1 MTTDRERFLAAL
13 LTGPLTKADAIVLL
27 TGDGETR
34 VATAVGLFHAGA
46 APLIVVSGG
55 IHTPPYCLK
64 ADAIAGTIYG
74 KGIATDRVRIDV
86 LAQNTRESAVNVI
99 DTAVDERWLQI
110 LLVTSAYHLPRAM
123 LTFVAELR
131 ARKLDETIR
140 IVPVPCANQPWFTDV
155 AGQEYE
161 PGPGFLAQRNRLDL
175 LEGEFKRIDEYRAK
189 GHVASYTRGLDYLEH
204 WEGK

>member
-1 MTTDRERFLAAL
+1 MISDRERFLAAL

-46 APLIVVSGG
+46 APLIAVTGG
-55 IHTPPYCLK
+55 VHAPPYCLK

-123 LTFVAELR
+123 LTFIAELR

-140 IVPVPCANQPWFTDV
+140 IVPVPCANQPWFVPVSIAPPIGIGLTRM
-155 AGQEYE
+155 AL
-161 PGPGFLAQRNRLDL
+161 LAD
-175 LEGEFKRIDEYRAK
+175 EFSKIDEYREF
-189 GHVASYTRGLDYLEH
+189 GHVASYRDGLKYLEH

>member
-46 APLIVVSGG
+46 APLIVVTGG
-55 IHTPPYCLK
+55 VHAPPYCLK

-99 DTAVDERWLQI
+99 DTAVAEQWSRI
-110 LLVTSAYHLPRAM
+110 LLVTSPYHLPRAM

-140 IVPVPCANQPWFTDV
+140 IVPVPCANQPWFVKVDGVDTV
-155 AGQEYE
+155 
-161 PGPGFLAQRNRLDL
+161 PHPSFVVHRNRLDL
-175 LEGEFKRIDEYRAK
+175 LDREFKRIDEYRAK